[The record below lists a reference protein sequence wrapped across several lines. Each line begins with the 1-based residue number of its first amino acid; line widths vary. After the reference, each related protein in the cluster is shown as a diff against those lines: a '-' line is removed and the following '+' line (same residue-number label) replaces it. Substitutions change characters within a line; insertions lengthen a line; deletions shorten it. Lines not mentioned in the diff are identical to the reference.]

1 MNPFSI
7 WLDQISAAISMP
19 AAWAIF
25 MAGAGIYLINVW
37 RIRFLIL
44 MAQYFFI
51 GILFARIFDTRPEM
65 ALLKILVGWLICGA
79 FLISAG
85 VRAQARKSSQNRN
98 REPVKARTDSRGD
111 EDARVRE
118 WWASN
123 LPFRILLLIV
133 MTVVAYLATQR
144 YPLPF
149 VSADLAQACF
159 ILIILA
165 ILFIGTEEHDV
176 MLIGVGVLNLLAALD
191 IFYSAQDPG
200 LLVTGLLVVVNL
212 LVGLAISYLAVVEV
226 AE

>member
-1 MNPFSI
+1 MNPFTT
-7 WLDQISAAISMP
+7 WLDQISATLSAP

-25 MAGAGIYLINVW
+25 IAGAGIYLINAW

-44 MAQYFFI
+44 IAQYFFV

-79 FLISAG
+79 FLISAR
-85 VRAQARKSSQNRN
+85 VRANAIARAQARRQS
-98 REPVKARTDSRGD
+98 EAPDGDARTNVQRPFL
-111 EDARVRE
+111 
-118 WWASN
+118 WASN
-123 LPFRILLLIV
+123 LPFRILSLIV
-133 MTVVAYLATQR
+133 MTVVAYLATEK

-149 VSADLAQACF
+149 VSTDLALACF

-165 ILFIGTEEHDV
+165 VLFIGTEENDV
-176 MLIGVGVLNLLAALD
+176 MIVGVGVLNLLSALD
-191 IFYSAQDPG
+191 LFYSAQDPG
-200 LLVTGLLVVVNL
+200 LLVTGLLVMVNL